1 MRRLP
6 RRCCAYKAACIV
18 QGKMRLVGT
27 NTAQGQDESELLRLA
42 AAVEGST
49 RHPLADAVLLAAN
62 KANLQVMQNLCDMT
76 EGFDGHSPSTV
87 AGLSSACHCWEG

>member
-1 MRRLP
+1 MRDAQSALP
-6 RRCCAYKAACIV
+6 ASLCLGLDCCKAACMM

-27 NTAQGQDESELLRLA
+27 NTAEGQDESELLRLA

-62 KANLQVMQNLCDMT
+62 KANLQVMWNLCGMT
-76 EGFDGHSPSTV
+76 AGFVGHS
-87 AGLSSACHCWEG
+87 LQYCCWS